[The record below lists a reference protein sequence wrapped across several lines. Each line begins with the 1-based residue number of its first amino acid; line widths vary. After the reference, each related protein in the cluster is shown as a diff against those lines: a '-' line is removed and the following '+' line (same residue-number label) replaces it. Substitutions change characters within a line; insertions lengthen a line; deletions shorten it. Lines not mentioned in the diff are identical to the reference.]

1 MNIRL
6 GRWFQILAPGYSH
19 CVRCRTPWR
28 FVEPRVVWYSSSS
41 GQFALCV
48 KCWNETHIAQRII
61 AHMLVSERNELSEE
75 TFKDIEA
82 AIVRDSLEESN
93 A

>member
-6 GRWFQILAPGYSH
+6 GRWSQILAPGYSS
-19 CVRCRTPWR
+19 CTRCRTPWR
-28 FVEPRVVWYSSSS
+28 FVRERTVWYTPSS

-48 KCWNETHIAQRII
+48 RCWDETHVAQRVI
-61 AHMLVSERNELSEE
+61 AHMLVSERNDLSEE
-75 TFKDIEA
+75 TFEDIEQ
-82 AIVRDSLEESN
+82 AIIRDSLEESN